1 MTTQRWL
8 SQTEV
13 AEYLGITTRT
23 VRRYIAIGLLPAT
36 RIKGSRLIRI
46 DRADVDALLRPIPAA
61 RPPSW
66 RA

>member
-23 VRRYIAIGLLPAT
+23 VRRYIAIGLLPAS
-36 RIKGSRLIRI
+36 RIRGSRLIRI
-46 DRADVDALLRPIPAA
+46 DRADVDALVRPISAA
-61 RPPSW
+61 RLPRW
-66 RA
+66 RG

>member
-8 SQTEV
+8 SQAEV

-23 VRRYIAIGLLPAT
+23 VRRYIAIGLLPAS

-46 DRADVDALLRPIPAA
+46 DRGDVDALLRPIPAA
-61 RPPSW
+61 QPTGW
-66 RA
+66 R

>member
-8 SQTEV
+8 SQAEV

-23 VRRYIAIGLLPAT
+23 VRRYIAMGLLPAN

-61 RPPSW
+61 RPAEW

>member
-8 SQTEV
+8 SQAEV

-23 VRRYIAIGLLPAT
+23 VRRSPMGLLPAS

-46 DRADVDALLRPIPAA
+46 DRADADALLRPIPAA
-61 RPPSW
+61 RPAGW